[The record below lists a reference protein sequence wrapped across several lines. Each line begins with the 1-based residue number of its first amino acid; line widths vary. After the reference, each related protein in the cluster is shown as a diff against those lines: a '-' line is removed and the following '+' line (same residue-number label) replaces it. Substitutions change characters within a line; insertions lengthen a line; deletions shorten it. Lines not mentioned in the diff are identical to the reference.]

1 MKQAELKK
9 LALRIKNLE
18 LKCQKG
24 ENIPKNLKEIEQIAE
39 KLSFEDL
46 LKLDEIMSCIDLTS

>member
-9 LALRIKNLE
+9 LALRIKDLE